1 MIIKSQ
7 TINFFIHIINYLT
20 SLNFIILADRS
31 IQMFKLY
38 TIEGKIEI
46 PPFLF
51 GQAKEVSA
59 RIILSED
66 YEGIITRDY
75 GFVIAVVD
83 VLDVGKG
90 IIIPGNANTFHE
102 VEFTILTFKPTVS
115 EVVEGTVVEI
125 VDFGSFVRL
134 GPLDGLVHVSQ
145 ICDDYISYEQ
155 VGNRF
160 IGKETGKILEVNDE
174 VRAKIIA
181 VSLGTGRSGKL
192 GLTMR
197 QKFLG
202 KAEWIEND
210 LEDIYIEEEEKQIDP
225 NKVEDNTE

>member
-1 MIIKSQ
+1 M
-7 TINFFIHIINYLT
+7 
-20 SLNFIILADRS
+20 R
-31 IQMFKLY
+31 
-38 TIEGKIEI
+38 
-46 PPFLF
+46 
-51 GQAKEVSA
+51 
-59 RIILSED
+59 ED

-75 GFVIAVVD
+75 GFIITVVD
-83 VLDVGKG
+83 ILKVGMG

-102 VEFTILTFKPTVS
+102 VEFTILTFKPTLG
-115 EVVEGTVVEI
+115 EIVEGDVVEI
-125 VDFGSFVRL
+125 VDFGSFIRL

-160 IGKETGKILEVNDE
+160 IGKETGKVLELNDK
-174 VRAKIIA
+174 VRARIIA

-202 KAEWIEND
+202 KDEWIEND
-210 LEDIYIEEEEKQIDP
+210 ITEALEVKKTEKGKEQKAEEK
-225 NKVEDNTE
+225 NVE

>member
-1 MIIKSQ
+1 
-7 TINFFIHIINYLT
+7 
-20 SLNFIILADRS
+20 
-31 IQMFKLY
+31 MFKLY
-38 TIEGKIEI
+38 TLSGRVEI

-51 GQAKEVSA
+51 GQKKELSA

-75 GFVIAVVD
+75 GFIIAVVD
-83 VLDVGKG
+83 VLEVGQG
-90 IIIPGNANTFHE
+90 IIIPSNSNTFHS
-102 VEFTILTFKPTVS
+102 VTFTILSFKPTIQ
-115 EVVEGTVVEI
+115 EVIDGDIVEI
-125 VDFGSFVRL
+125 VDFGAFVRI

-160 IGKETGKILEVNDE
+160 IGKETGKILEVND
-174 VRAKIIA
+174 VVKARIIA

-202 KAEWIEND
+202 KEEWIQSD
-210 LEDIYIEEEEKQIDP
+210 LEEENADKEAKPEEET
-225 NKVEDNTE
+225 TEAE

>member
-1 MIIKSQ
+1 
-7 TINFFIHIINYLT
+7 
-20 SLNFIILADRS
+20 
-31 IQMFKLY
+31 MFKLF

-51 GQAKEVSA
+51 DQEKNVSA

-75 GFVIAVVD
+75 GFIIAVVD

-102 VEFTILTFKPTVS
+102 VEFTILSFKPTLS

-125 VDFGSFVRL
+125 VDFGSFIRL

-160 IGKETGKILEVNDE
+160 IGKETGKILEVNDQ

-181 VSLGTGRSGKL
+181 VSMGTGRSGKL

-197 QKFLG
+197 QKYLG
-202 KAEWIEND
+202 KDDWIQGDIEDALAEKHKD
-210 LEDIYIEEEEKQIDP
+210 QTKVEEEEGT
-225 NKVEDNTE
+225 TE

>member
-1 MIIKSQ
+1 
-7 TINFFIHIINYLT
+7 
-20 SLNFIILADRS
+20 
-31 IQMFKLY
+31 MFKLY
-38 TIEGKIEI
+38 TLSGRVEI

-51 GQAKEVSA
+51 GQEKEISA

-75 GFVIAVVD
+75 GFIIAVVD
-83 VLDVGKG
+83 VLEVGPG
-90 IIIPGNANTFHE
+90 IIIPSNSNTFHS
-102 VEFTILTFKPTVS
+102 VTFTILSFKPTIQ
-115 EVVEGTVVEI
+115 EVIEGDVVEI
-125 VDFGSFVRL
+125 VDFGSFIRI

-160 IGKETGKILEVNDE
+160 IGKETGKILEVND
-174 VRAKIIA
+174 VVKARIIA

-202 KAEWIEND
+202 KEEWIQSD
-210 LEDIYIEEEEKQIDP
+210 LEEENADKEAKPEK
-225 NKVEDNTE
+225 ETTEAE

>member
-1 MIIKSQ
+1 
-7 TINFFIHIINYLT
+7 
-20 SLNFIILADRS
+20 
-31 IQMFKLY
+31 MFYLY
-38 TIEGKIEI
+38 TITSKIEI

-51 GQAKEVSA
+51 DQEKKISA

-66 YEGIITRDY
+66 FEGTITRDY
-75 GFVIAVVD
+75 GFIIAVVD
-83 VLDVGKG
+83 VLSVGPG

-102 VEFTILTFKPTVS
+102 VEFSILAFKPAIS
-115 EVVEGTVVEI
+115 EVVEGDVVEI
-125 VDFGSFVRL
+125 VDFGSFIRL

-155 VGNRF
+155 VSNRF
-160 IGKETGKILEVNDE
+160 IGKETGKILEVHDQ

-202 KAEWIEND
+202 KNEWIETD
-210 LEDIYIEEEEKQIDP
+210 LDDYFTEKEKP
-225 NKVEDNTE
+225 EVESES

>member
-1 MIIKSQ
+1 
-7 TINFFIHIINYLT
+7 
-20 SLNFIILADRS
+20 
-31 IQMFKLY
+31 MFKLF

-51 GQAKEVSA
+51 DQEKTVSA

-66 YEGIITRDY
+66 YEGIITRNY
-75 GFVIAVVD
+75 GFIIAVVD
-83 VLDVGKG
+83 VLEVGKG

-102 VEFTILTFKPTVS
+102 VEFTILAFRPTVS

-125 VDFGSFVRL
+125 VDFGSFIRL

-145 ICDDYISYEQ
+145 ICDDYISFEQ

-160 IGKETGKILEVNDE
+160 IGKETGKILEVNDQ

-202 KAEWIEND
+202 KEEWIEAD
-210 LEDIYIEEEEKQIDP
+210 IEDEFSEKQTKEIEGEDE
-225 NKVEDNTE
+225 EDNSN

>member
-1 MIIKSQ
+1 
-7 TINFFIHIINYLT
+7 
-20 SLNFIILADRS
+20 
-31 IQMFKLY
+31 MFKLY

-51 GQAKEVSA
+51 DQEKNVSA

-66 YEGIITRDY
+66 YEGIITRNY
-75 GFVIAVVD
+75 GFIIAVVD

-102 VEFTILTFKPTVS
+102 VEFTILSFKPTVS

-125 VDFGSFVRL
+125 VDFGSFIRL

-160 IGKETGKILEVNDE
+160 IGKETGKILEVNDQ

-197 QKFLG
+197 QKYLG
-202 KAEWIEND
+202 KDEWIQND
-210 LEDIYIEEEEKQIDP
+210 IEDEYASKEVDQPEVNEEENP
-225 NKVEDNTE
+225 T

>member
-1 MIIKSQ
+1 
-7 TINFFIHIINYLT
+7 
-20 SLNFIILADRS
+20 
-31 IQMFKLY
+31 MFKLY
-38 TIEGKIEI
+38 TLKGRVEI

-51 GQAKEVSA
+51 GQEKEISA

-75 GFVIAVVD
+75 GFIIAVVD
-83 VLDVGKG
+83 VLEVGQG
-90 IIIPGNANTFHE
+90 IIIPSNSSTFHS
-102 VEFTILTFKPTVS
+102 VTFTILSFKPTIQ
-115 EVVEGTVVEI
+115 EVIEGDVVEI
-125 VDFGSFVRL
+125 VDFGAFIRI

-160 IGKETGKILEVNDE
+160 IGKETGKILEVND
-174 VRAKIIA
+174 VVKARIIA

-202 KAEWIEND
+202 KEEWIQSD
-210 LEDIYIEEEEKQIDP
+210 LEEETADKEAKPEEET
-225 NKVEDNTE
+225 TEAE

>member
-1 MIIKSQ
+1 
-7 TINFFIHIINYLT
+7 
-20 SLNFIILADRS
+20 
-31 IQMFKLY
+31 MFKLF

-51 GQAKEVSA
+51 GQEKTISA

-66 YEGIITRDY
+66 YEGTITRDY
-75 GFVIAVVD
+75 GFIIAVVD
-83 VLDVGKG
+83 VLSVGKG
-90 IIIPGNANTFHE
+90 IIIPGSANTFHE
-102 VEFTILTFKPTVS
+102 VEFTLLTFRPTIS

-125 VDFGSFVRL
+125 VDFGAFIRL

-160 IGKETGKILEVNDE
+160 IGKETGKILEVNDQ

-202 KAEWIEND
+202 KEEWIESD
-210 LEDIYIEEEEKQIDP
+210 VEEEISNKQS
-225 NKVEDNTE
+225 KGKEESEEESST

>member
-1 MIIKSQ
+1 
-7 TINFFIHIINYLT
+7 
-20 SLNFIILADRS
+20 
-31 IQMFKLY
+31 MFKIF

-51 GQAKEVSA
+51 DQPKNVSA

-75 GFVIAVVD
+75 GFIIAVVD

-125 VDFGSFVRL
+125 VDFGSFIRL

-160 IGKETGKILEVNDE
+160 IGKETGKILEVNDQ

-197 QKFLG
+197 QKYLG
-202 KAEWIEND
+202 KEDWIQGDIEDEYAEKQGD
-210 LEDIYIEEEEKQIDP
+210 QSKVKEEEGTAE
-225 NKVEDNTE
+225 

>member
-1 MIIKSQ
+1 
-7 TINFFIHIINYLT
+7 
-20 SLNFIILADRS
+20 
-31 IQMFKLY
+31 MFKLY
-38 TIEGKIEI
+38 TITGKIEI

-51 GQAKEVSA
+51 DQEKTVSA

-66 YEGIITRDY
+66 YEGIITREF
-75 GFVIAVVD
+75 GFIIAVVD
-83 VLDVGKG
+83 VLSVGPG

-102 VEFTILTFKPTVS
+102 VEFTILSFKPS
-115 EVVEGTVVEI
+115 LQEIIEGEIVEI
-125 VDFGSFVRL
+125 VDFGAFIRL

-160 IGKETGKILEVNDE
+160 IGKETGKILEVNDS
-174 VRAKIIA
+174 VRARIIA
-181 VSLGTGRSGKL
+181 VSLGMGRSGKL

-202 KAEWIEND
+202 KNEWIQND
-210 LEDIYIEEEEKQIDP
+210 LEEGL
-225 NKVEDNTE
+225 VEDAS

>member
-1 MIIKSQ
+1 
-7 TINFFIHIINYLT
+7 
-20 SLNFIILADRS
+20 
-31 IQMFKLY
+31 MFKLY
-38 TIEGKIEI
+38 QITAKVEI

-51 GQAKEVSA
+51 DQPKEVSS

-75 GFVIAVVD
+75 GFIIAIVD
-83 VLDVGKG
+83 VIDVGPG

-102 VEFTILTFKPTVS
+102 VEFSILSFKPMIS
-115 EVVEGTVVEI
+115 EVVEGEVVEI
-125 VDFGSFVRL
+125 VDFGSFIRL

-160 IGKETGKILEVNDE
+160 IGKETGKILEVGDI

-197 QKFLG
+197 QHFLG
-202 KAEWIEND
+202 KSEWIE
-210 LEDIYIEEEEKQIDP
+210 EDIEEEYTNKEK
-225 NKVEDNTE
+225 TEESDEEKSEN

>member
-1 MIIKSQ
+1 
-7 TINFFIHIINYLT
+7 
-20 SLNFIILADRS
+20 
-31 IQMFKLY
+31 MFKLF

-51 GQAKEVSA
+51 DQEKTVSA

-66 YEGIITRDY
+66 YEGIITRNY
-75 GFVIAVVD
+75 GFIIAIVD
-83 VLDVGKG
+83 VLEVGKG

-102 VEFTILTFKPTVS
+102 VEFTILSFKPTVS

-125 VDFGSFVRL
+125 VDFGSFIRL

-145 ICDDYISYEQ
+145 ICDDYISFEQ

-160 IGKETGKILEVNDE
+160 IGKETGKILEVNDQI
-174 VRAKIIA
+174 RAKIIA

-202 KAEWIEND
+202 KEEWIEAD
-210 LEDIYIEEEEKQIDP
+210 IEDEFSEKQKEEVATDDD
-225 NKVEDNTE
+225 EDNSN

>member
-1 MIIKSQ
+1 
-7 TINFFIHIINYLT
+7 
-20 SLNFIILADRS
+20 
-31 IQMFKLY
+31 MFKLY

-51 GQAKEVSA
+51 DQEKNVSA

-66 YEGIITRDY
+66 YEGIITRNY
-75 GFVIAVVD
+75 GFIIAVVD

-102 VEFTILTFKPTVS
+102 VEFTILSFKPTVS

-125 VDFGSFVRL
+125 VDFGSFIRL

-160 IGKETGKILEVNDE
+160 IGKETGKILEVNDQ

-181 VSLGTGRSGKL
+181 VSMGTGRSGKL

-197 QKFLG
+197 QKYLG
-202 KAEWIEND
+202 KEEWIQTD
-210 LEDIYIEEEEKQIDP
+210 IEDEYAEKQGDQTKIKEEEGT
-225 NKVEDNTE
+225 VE

>member
-1 MIIKSQ
+1 
-7 TINFFIHIINYLT
+7 
-20 SLNFIILADRS
+20 
-31 IQMFKLY
+31 MFRLY
-38 TIEGKIEI
+38 TVSAKIEI

-51 GQAKEVSA
+51 SQEKTISA

-66 YEGIITRDY
+66 YEGIISKEY
-75 GFVIAVVD
+75 GFIIAIVD
-83 VLDVGKG
+83 VLNVSQG

-102 VEFTILTFKPTVS
+102 CEFTILSFKPSIS
-115 EVVEGTVVEI
+115 EVIEGDVVEI
-125 VDFGSFVRL
+125 VDFGAFIRL

-160 IGKETGKILEVNDE
+160 LGKETGKVLEVNDT
-174 VRAKIIA
+174 VRARVIA
-181 VSLGTGRSGKL
+181 VSLGQGKSGKL

-202 KAEWIEND
+202 KLEWITK
-210 LEDIYIEEEEKQIDP
+210 DIEALYAEKEGKGAAKEEKSEGDEKESK
-225 NKVEDNTE
+225 KVPKKEPKKEAKGKKPKEAPKEAPKE

>member
-1 MIIKSQ
+1 MSLQ
-7 TINFFIHIINYLT
+7 T
-20 SLNFIILADRS
+20 
-31 IQMFKLY
+31 KV
-38 TIEGKIEI
+38 EI

-51 GQAKEVSA
+51 GQPKEDSA

-75 GFVIAVVD
+75 GFIIAIVN
-83 VLDVGKG
+83 VLDVGHG
-90 IIIPGNANTFHE
+90 IIIPGNANTFHK
-102 VEFTILTFKPTVS
+102 VEFSILTFKPKLG
-115 EVVEGTVVEI
+115 EVVEGEVVEL
-125 VDFGSFVRL
+125 VDFGSFIRF

-145 ICDDYISYEQ
+145 ICDDYISFEQ

-160 IGKETGKILEVNDE
+160 IGKETGKILEVNND

-202 KAEWIEND
+202 RPEWIEAD
-210 LEDIYIEEEEKQIDP
+210 VEEVYAEKEAKDKKKKEDEVSKDKE
-225 NKVEDNTE
+225 

>member
-1 MIIKSQ
+1 
-7 TINFFIHIINYLT
+7 
-20 SLNFIILADRS
+20 
-31 IQMFKLY
+31 MFKLF

-51 GQAKEVSA
+51 GQEKTVSA

-75 GFVIAVVD
+75 GFIIAVVD
-83 VLDVGKG
+83 VLEVGKG

-102 VEFTILTFKPTVS
+102 VKFTILSFKPTVS

-125 VDFGSFVRL
+125 VDFGSFIRL

-160 IGKETGKILEVNDE
+160 IGKETGKILEVNDQ

-202 KAEWIEND
+202 KEEWIED
-210 LEDIYIEEEEKQIDP
+210 DIEEEYTQEQPKRS
-225 NKVEDNTE
+225 EDDAEEEE

>member
-1 MIIKSQ
+1 
-7 TINFFIHIINYLT
+7 
-20 SLNFIILADRS
+20 
-31 IQMFKLY
+31 MFKLF
-38 TIEGKIEI
+38 TIGGKIEI

-51 GQAKEVSA
+51 GQEKTLSA

-66 YEGIITRDY
+66 YEAIITRDY
-75 GFVIAVVD
+75 GFIIAVVD
-83 VLDVGKG
+83 VLSAGKG

-102 VEFTILTFKPTVS
+102 VEFRILTFKPTVS

-125 VDFGSFVRL
+125 VDFGSFIRL

-160 IGKETGKILEVNDE
+160 IGKETGKILEVNDQ

-197 QKFLG
+197 QIGLG
-202 KAEWIEND
+202 KIEWIE
-210 LEDIYIEEEEKQIDP
+210 EKYEQKKTVKKP
-225 NKVEDNTE
+225 EKKSKKKSRK

>member
-1 MIIKSQ
+1 M
-7 TINFFIHIINYLT
+7 
-20 SLNFIILADRS
+20 
-31 IQMFKLY
+31 
-38 TIEGKIEI
+38 G
-46 PPFLF
+46 P
-51 GQAKEVSA
+51 
-59 RIILSED
+59 
-66 YEGIITRDY
+66 
-75 GFVIAVVD
+75 
-83 VLDVGKG
+83 G

-102 VEFTILTFKPTVS
+102 VEFTILSFKPVIS
-115 EVVEGTVVEI
+115 EVVEGEVVEI
-125 VDFGSFVRL
+125 VDFGSFIRL

-160 IGKETGKILEVNDE
+160 IGKETGKILEVNDI

-202 KAEWIEND
+202 KEDWIEQD
-210 LEDIYIEEEEKQIDP
+210 IEDEYTEKGKEIT
-225 NKVEDNTE
+225 NKKENKK

>member
-1 MIIKSQ
+1 
-7 TINFFIHIINYLT
+7 
-20 SLNFIILADRS
+20 
-31 IQMFKLY
+31 MFKLY
-38 TIEGKIEI
+38 TLRGRVEI

-51 GQAKEVSA
+51 GQKKELSA

-75 GFVIAVVD
+75 GFIIAVVD
-83 VLDVGKG
+83 VLEVGQG
-90 IIIPGNANTFHE
+90 IIIPSNSNTFHS
-102 VEFTILTFKPTVS
+102 VTFTILSFKPTIQ
-115 EVVEGTVVEI
+115 EVIDGDIVEI
-125 VDFGSFVRL
+125 VDFGAFVRI

-160 IGKETGKILEVNDE
+160 IGKETGKILEVND
-174 VRAKIIA
+174 VVKARIIA

-202 KAEWIEND
+202 KEEWIQSD
-210 LEDIYIEEEEKQIDP
+210 LEEENADKEAKPEEET
-225 NKVEDNTE
+225 TEAE

>member
-1 MIIKSQ
+1 
-7 TINFFIHIINYLT
+7 
-20 SLNFIILADRS
+20 
-31 IQMFKLY
+31 MFKLY

-51 GQAKEVSA
+51 GQEKEVSA

-66 YEGIITRDY
+66 YEGIITRNY

-102 VEFTILTFKPTVS
+102 VVFTILAFRPTVS

-125 VDFGSFVRL
+125 VDFGSFIRL

-160 IGKETGKILEVNDE
+160 IGKETGKILEVNDQ

-197 QKFLG
+197 QRFLG
-202 KAEWIEND
+202 KEEWVKTDIEDSIAEKEAK
-210 LEDIYIEEEEKQIDP
+210 LAGPSE
-225 NKVEDNTE
+225 VEDNSE

>member
-1 MIIKSQ
+1 M
-7 TINFFIHIINYLT
+7 
-20 SLNFIILADRS
+20 
-31 IQMFKLY
+31 
-38 TIEGKIEI
+38 EI

-51 GQAKEVSA
+51 DQPKTTSA
-59 RIILSED
+59 RIILSEE

-75 GFVIAVVD
+75 GFIVAIVEI
-83 VLDVGKG
+83 LDVGPG
-90 IIIPGNANTFHE
+90 IIIPGNANTFHS
-102 VEFTILTFKPTVS
+102 VEFSVLSFKPS
-115 EVVEGTVVEI
+115 LGEVVEGDIVEL
-125 VDFGSFVRL
+125 VDFGAFCRL

-160 IGKETGKILEVNDE
+160 IGKETGKILEVNNE
-174 VRAKIIA
+174 VRAKVIA

-202 KAEWIEND
+202 KIEWIAADVEEEYASKEGKASKETD
-210 LEDIYIEEEEKQIDP
+210 EEEEI
-225 NKVEDNTE
+225 EE

>member
-1 MIIKSQ
+1 
-7 TINFFIHIINYLT
+7 
-20 SLNFIILADRS
+20 
-31 IQMFKLY
+31 MFKLF

-51 GQAKEVSA
+51 DQEKNVSA

-75 GFVIAVVD
+75 GFIIAVVD

-102 VEFTILTFKPTVS
+102 VEFTILAFKPTVS

-125 VDFGSFVRL
+125 VDFGSFIRL

-160 IGKETGKILEVNDE
+160 IGKETGKILEVNDQ

-181 VSLGTGRSGKL
+181 VSMGTGRSGKL

-197 QKFLG
+197 QKYLG
-202 KAEWIEND
+202 KEEWIQGD
-210 LEDIYIEEEEKQIDP
+210 IEDDHAEKNTDQADIEEEEST
-225 NKVEDNTE
+225 VE

>member
-1 MIIKSQ
+1 
-7 TINFFIHIINYLT
+7 
-20 SLNFIILADRS
+20 
-31 IQMFKLY
+31 MFKLY
-38 TIEGKIEI
+38 TLTAKCEI

-51 GQAKEVSA
+51 DQPKEVSA

-75 GFVIAVVD
+75 GFIIAIVEVI
-83 VLDVGKG
+83 DVGPG

-102 VEFTILTFKPTVS
+102 VEFSILSFKPMIS
-115 EVVEGTVVEI
+115 EVVEGEVVEI
-125 VDFGSFVRL
+125 VDFGSFIRL

-202 KAEWIEND
+202 KPEWIEAD
-210 LEDIYIEEEEKQIDP
+210 IEDEYGENEPEEGEEE
-225 NKVEDNTE
+225 

>member
-1 MIIKSQ
+1 
-7 TINFFIHIINYLT
+7 
-20 SLNFIILADRS
+20 
-31 IQMFKLY
+31 MFKIF

-51 GQAKEVSA
+51 DQPKNVSA

-66 YEGIITRDY
+66 YEGIITRNY
-75 GFVIAVVD
+75 GFIIAVVD

-125 VDFGSFVRL
+125 VDFGSFIRL

-160 IGKETGKILEVNDE
+160 IGKETGKILEVNDQ

-197 QKFLG
+197 QKYLG
-202 KAEWIEND
+202 KEDWIQGDIEDEYAEKQGD
-210 LEDIYIEEEEKQIDP
+210 QSKVKEEEGT
-225 NKVEDNTE
+225 VE

>member
-1 MIIKSQ
+1 M
-7 TINFFIHIINYLT
+7 
-20 SLNFIILADRS
+20 
-31 IQMFKLY
+31 
-38 TIEGKIEI
+38 G
-46 PPFLF
+46 P
-51 GQAKEVSA
+51 
-59 RIILSED
+59 
-66 YEGIITRDY
+66 
-75 GFVIAVVD
+75 
-83 VLDVGKG
+83 G

-102 VEFTILTFKPTVS
+102 VEFTILSFKPVIS
-115 EVVEGTVVEI
+115 EVVEGEVVEI
-125 VDFGSFVRL
+125 VDFGSFIRL

-160 IGKETGKILEVNDE
+160 IGKETGKILEVNDI

-202 KAEWIEND
+202 KEDWIEQD
-210 LEDIYIEEEEKQIDP
+210 IEDEYTEKGEETADKKEK
-225 NKVEDNTE
+225 KK